1 MDKHQA
7 IAILRNMAQSRERMR
22 PHVASD
28 ARLLEL
34 LDAETEA
41 TNMAC
46 EALARSWS
54 PSLNLASA
62 FKRKQSPLELLRVR
76 AQSE

>member
-1 MDKHQA
+1 MEKDQA
-7 IAILRNMAQSRERMR
+7 IAILRNMSNSRERMR

-34 LDAETEA
+34 LDAETQA

-46 EALARSWS
+46 EALERSWS

-62 FKRKQSPLELLRVR
+62 FKRKQSPLELLRGR
-76 AQSE
+76 AQSK